1 MSARL
6 NFEASPATA
15 TAFLPRYRDLPQ
27 RPAPDRATPA
37 KPADPIG
44 LFTRDELRAM
54 VMELMG

>member
-6 NFEASPATA
+6 HFESSPATV
-15 TAFLPRYRDLPQ
+15 TAFLPRFRDLPQ
-27 RPAPDRATPA
+27 RPAPERTSAA
-37 KPADPIG
+37 KPADPIS